1 MSGFGTARLVAA
13 PLSPSDTAVFER
25 LWGDPRVGATLGG
38 TRSAAQVQD
47 EVAAGLEHWRQYGFG
62 RWVLRAGTTPVGTV
76 KLAVWHGRGRPEVE
90 LGYALFPE
98 FWGLGYATEAGS
110 GALEHARATLRLG
123 EVVAFTLPGNRSSS
137 AVMERLG
144 FVDDQHVVIGGRS
157 HVLRRRRLSPD
168 SA

>member
-62 RWVLRAGTTPVGTV
+62 GGCCAP
-76 KLAVWHGRGRPEVE
+76 GRP
-90 LGYALFPE
+90 P
-98 FWGLGYATEAGS
+98 S
-110 GALEHARATLRLG
+110 AR
-123 EVVAFTLPGNRSSS
+123 
-137 AVMERLG
+137 
-144 FVDDQHVVIGGRS
+144 
-157 HVLRRRRLSPD
+157 
-168 SA
+168 